1 MSRYRGVF
9 NQSSNYEPLIAAPLD
24 ARTVVEFKSDLT
36 NPTTWTIASSTPYLF
51 SGLLVCVTN
60 DLDASLNGLYILI
73 NADNYTS
80 DDSWRNRRSRD
91 LRGQHFR
98 TESHGQRDSWGRY
111 SQRDQDGLCISGYR
125 IRAERGCW
133 TAGTGRRDKGRC
145 DYMDVRRPYSYIVW
159 GRLRM
164 HAGDKINYNA
174 G

>member
-80 DDSWRNRRSRD
+80 DDSWRKVADIRD
-91 LRGQHFR
+91 IDALNERI
-98 TESHGQRDSWGRY
+98 
-111 SQRDQDGLCISGYR
+111 DQITGGGGGGAVQVEALANLPNVGSENTVYFVKNENATYRWDEAGLKYYC
-125 IRAERGCW
+125 
-133 TAGTGRRDKGRC
+133 TGR
-145 DYMDVRRPYSYIVW
+145 DYQEIKV
-159 GRLRM
+159 
-164 HAGDKINYNA
+164 INGGNA
-174 G
+174 EEEI

>member
-24 ARTVVEFKSDLT
+24 ARMVVEFKSDLT

-80 DDSWRNRRSRD
+80 DDAWRKVADIRD
-91 LRGQHFR
+91 IDALNERI
-98 TESHGQRDSWGRY
+98 
-111 SQRDQDGLCISGYR
+111 DQITGGGGGGAVQVEALANLPNVGSENTVYFVKNENATYRWDEAGLKYYC
-125 IRAERGCW
+125 
-133 TAGTGRRDKGRC
+133 TGR
-145 DYMDVRRPYSYIVW
+145 DYQEIKV
-159 GRLRM
+159 
-164 HAGDKINYNA
+164 INGGNA
-174 G
+174 EEEI